1 MVSARLIHAM
11 ANAFSTIRRELTVPM
26 TTDQRKSPMASLTS
40 SKTKALWWEAPYLMV
55 TSKLASAILSPG
67 EFLKIS
73 DFSEK
78 PD

>member
-1 MVSARLIHAM
+1 
-11 ANAFSTIRRELTVPM
+11 
-26 TTDQRKSPMASLTS
+26 MASLTS